1 MEVQSR
7 VIRYVKDVGIKQS
20 FIAKKT
26 GLSENAVS
34 NIFNGKRKMSADEFM
49 KVCQAIGKTPNDFME
64 TA

>member
-7 VIRYVKDVGIKQS
+7 VIRYVKDMGIKQR
-20 FIAKKT
+20 FIAQKT
-26 GLSENAVS
+26 GLSESAVS
-34 NIFNGKRKMSADEFM
+34 NIFNGNRKMSADEFM